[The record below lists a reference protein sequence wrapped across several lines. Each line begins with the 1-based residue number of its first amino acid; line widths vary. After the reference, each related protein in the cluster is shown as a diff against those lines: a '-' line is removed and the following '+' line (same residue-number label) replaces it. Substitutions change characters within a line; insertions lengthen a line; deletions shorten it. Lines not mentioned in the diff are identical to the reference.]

1 MLNLLLVGM
10 FTAFFSVLIEPIKD
24 LLTIVITR
32 RAINGFFFLLFSF
45 LGTIILE
52 PNFNTKLIVK
62 VSAGAFFLLF
72 SFLGTIILEPNF
84 NTKLIVK
91 VSAGAFLG
99 SFLIILSERLST
111 YQAAVIRAVGQDR

>member
-1 MLNLLLVGM
+1 M

-45 LGTIILE
+45 LGTLILE

-62 VSAGAFFLLF
+62 VA
-72 SFLGTIILEPNF
+72 
-84 NTKLIVK
+84 
-91 VSAGAFLG
+91 AGAFLG
-99 SFLIILSERLST
+99 SFLVIVTERVTT
-111 YQAAVIRAVGQDR
+111 YQAAIVRAVGQDR

>member
-45 LGTIILE
+45 LGTLILE

-62 VSAGAFFLLF
+62 VA
-72 SFLGTIILEPNF
+72 
-84 NTKLIVK
+84 
-91 VSAGAFLG
+91 AGAFLG
-99 SFLIILSERLST
+99 SFLVIVTERVTT
-111 YQAAVIRAVGQDR
+111 YQAAIVRAVGQDR

>member
-10 FTAFFSVLIEPIKD
+10 FTAFFSVLLEPVRD
-24 LLTIVITR
+24 LFALAITK
-32 RAINGFFFLLFSF
+32 RAVNAFFFLLLSF
-45 LGTIILE
+45 LGTIALE
-52 PNFNTKLIVK
+52 PVFNTKLI
-62 VSAGAFFLLF
+62 
-72 SFLGTIILEPNF
+72 I
-84 NTKLIVK
+84 K

>member
-62 VSAGAFFLLF
+62 VA
-72 SFLGTIILEPNF
+72 
-84 NTKLIVK
+84 
-91 VSAGAFLG
+91 AGAFLG

-111 YQAAVIRAVGQDR
+111 YQAAVIRAVGQER

>member
-45 LGTIILE
+45 LGTFILE

-62 VSAGAFFLLF
+62 VA
-72 SFLGTIILEPNF
+72 
-84 NTKLIVK
+84 
-91 VSAGAFLG
+91 AGAFLG
-99 SFLIILSERLST
+99 SFLVIITERVTT
-111 YQAAVIRAVGQDR
+111 YQAAIVRAVGQDR

>member
-62 VSAGAFFLLF
+62 IA
-72 SFLGTIILEPNF
+72 
-84 NTKLIVK
+84 
-91 VSAGAFLG
+91 AGAFLG
-99 SFLIILSERLST
+99 SFLVIVTERVTT
-111 YQAAVIRAVGQDR
+111 YQAAIVRAVGQDR